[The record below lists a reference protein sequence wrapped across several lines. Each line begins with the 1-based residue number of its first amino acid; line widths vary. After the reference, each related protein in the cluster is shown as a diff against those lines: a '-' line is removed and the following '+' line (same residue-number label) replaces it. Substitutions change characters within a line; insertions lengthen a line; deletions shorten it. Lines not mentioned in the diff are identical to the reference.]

1 MVARESARARLGA
14 TVARLLPALRVVGF
28 VAALG
33 VVAAM
38 AVGAARDVR
47 LQDLRWWLLVPAALA
62 AVAWWLLLARGWALL
77 VRGRAT
83 RADVST
89 WCRTQALRYLPGG
102 IWAPAS
108 RLVVVDG
115 TALDRVSTVAAENVI
130 ALCAALAVGGPAL
143 ALAGAPWWAALVV
156 LAAAPVVAA
165 RLTASRSR
173 VDPDRARR
181 ATVNDVAAF
190 GAYAA
195 SAVLVQ
201 AAISGWHHPL
211 AVSGAAAIAWSAGLV
226 VVIAPSGIGVREL
239 VYVALLAGVLPKTD
253 AAAAAVT
260 MRLVTIAAE
269 AAVLVIAG
277 RPAARTGA

>member
-1 MVARESARARLGA
+1 MVTRESARARLGA

-47 LQDLRWWLLVPAALA
+47 LQELRWWLLVPAALA

-115 TALDRVSTVAAENVI
+115 TPLDRVSTVAAENVI

-156 LAAAPVVAA
+156 LAAVPVVAA

-211 AVSGAAAIAWSAGLV
+211 AVAGAAAIAWSAGLV

>member
-1 MVARESARARLGA
+1 MVTRESARARLGA

-62 AVAWWLLLARGWALL
+62 AVAWWLLLARGWAVL

-165 RLTASRSR
+165 RLTAARSR

-211 AVSGAAAIAWSAGLV
+211 AVAGAAAIAWSAGLV

>member
-1 MVARESARARLGA
+1 MVTRESARARLGA

-47 LQDLRWWLLVPAALA
+47 LQELRWWLLVPAALA

-83 RADVST
+83 RPDVST

-165 RLTASRSR
+165 RLTAARSR

-211 AVSGAAAIAWSAGLV
+211 AVAGAAAIAWSAGLV

>member
-47 LQDLRWWLLVPAALA
+47 LQELRWWLLVPAALA

-211 AVSGAAAIAWSAGLV
+211 AVAGAAAIAWSAGLV